1 MHSEQ
6 VEASDAHL
14 KNAILD
20 VKAVSNVDIGPAEVD
35 VTKVVVERMPAKK
48 FYTSCL
54 KHLNYLAKNLNSI
67 YLLQLYG

>member
-1 MHSEQ
+1 MMDLHHKRPVWHGQGMHREQ

-35 VTKVVVERMPAKK
+35 VAKVVVERMAAKK
-48 FYTSCL
+48 RF
-54 KHLNYLAKNLNSI
+54 
-67 YLLQLYG
+67 LQAV